1 MYQNP
6 LLLAVRSHLSSGDLG
21 RGVPAVDGVGLGEIP
36 QPLLGEDL
44 RALGG
49 LHGAPP
55 AAVTHG
61 PGQVLG
67 APPAALFGSVRGG
80 VQSDVHLAP
89 AQVLAVHHVPG
100 HVPVDPHA
108 VLLGSV
114 RNFAQSDVLPAPD
127 RVQDDLGAAQRHE
140 LHGVA
145 PQPAASVAGAAVLGD
160 ESVRGSLGVGV
171 GEPPVQVGGAQEPV
185 IPDILL
191 PAMIPRSVLT
201 P

>member
-1 MYQNP
+1 M
-6 LLLAVRSHLSSGDLG
+6 
-21 RGVPAVDGVGLGEIP
+21 DGVGLGEIP

-44 RALGG
+44 GALGCG
-49 LHGAPP
+49 KAPFLGRLHGTPP

-100 HVPVDPHA
+100 HVPVEPHA

-114 RNFAQSDVLPAPD
+114 RNVAQSDVLPAPD

-145 PQPAASVAGAAVLGD
+145 PQAAASVAGAAVLG
-160 ESVRGSLGVGV
+160 GLGVGV
-171 GEPPVQVGGAQEPV
+171 GEPQVQVGGAQEPV